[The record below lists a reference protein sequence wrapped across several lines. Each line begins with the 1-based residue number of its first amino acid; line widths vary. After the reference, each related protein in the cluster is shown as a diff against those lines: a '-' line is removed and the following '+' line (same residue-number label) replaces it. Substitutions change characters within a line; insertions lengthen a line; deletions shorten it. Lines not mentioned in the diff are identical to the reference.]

1 MIAWNSE
8 LRSTNP
14 RKRLSIACFI
24 GAIACCCMTAYGD
37 GENAA
42 QRLSRDA
49 PAMRDVG
56 AEANKALYCVGYA
69 HLDTQWRWDFV
80 KTIDD
85 YIRATL
91 DDNFALFERHPE
103 YVFSFTGSVRYE
115 MMKEYYPKRYERL
128 KQYIADNRWFVSG
141 SSVDEG
147 DVNVPSPE
155 SIIRQ
160 VLYGNLFFKR
170 EFGEGSVD
178 FMLPDCFGFPASM
191 PSIWAHCG
199 LLGFSTQKLTWG
211 SAVGIPF
218 PIGVWEGPDGAGV
231 IAALD
236 PGPYSGGIKG
246 RVDQNADWL
255 RRVQRNGQLYG
266 VWADYHYY
274 GVGDI
279 GGAPNEADVQNYVAS
294 QAAPDRRMD
303 IVLSSS
309 DQLFRDI
316 TPKLRERLPR
326 FRGDMLLTEHSA
338 GTLTSQS
345 YMKRWNRKAEQL
357 ADAAE
362 RAAVAGWWLGQT
374 EYPRKKLKRAWV
386 RLLANQMHDILPGTS
401 IPRAYR
407 YSWNDDVLAQNQ
419 FAQVLTGAAGD
430 VASCMDTRVEG
441 TPLLVFNPLAIERSD
456 VVEATVMVKTATAVR
471 VFGPDSKEA
480 PSQIIDRDGDAFHIL
495 FIASAAANGF
505 AVYDVQPAKTPF
517 DDGNGPTAD
526 ERSLENETYRIRFN
540 ETGDVESIVDKRFDQ
555 DRELLA
561 RPASLVFTHE
571 RPGTYPAWNMDWA
584 DRKNPPA
591 GKVDGA
597 PSWRIV
603 ERGPVR
609 ATLAVTRHARDSTFT
624 QMVRLTRG
632 DSGRV
637 IEWDATI
644 DWQAT
649 ECALKASFPLTVGNP
664 EATYNWGLGTIARGN
679 NEPVKYEVPSH
690 EWFDLTDANG
700 DYGVTVLEDS
710 KFGSDKPADNEL
722 RLTLLYTPGVR
733 RSFMDQHSQ
742 DWGVH
747 QIRYGLY
754 GHERDWRDAKSEW
767 RGRRFNQPLRA
778 FTVDKH
784 AGPLGRTFTLMRC
797 DSPQVDIRAIKL
809 GEQRDAVIVRVGEL
823 WGRCADNIRLE
834 FAADIESAQIVD
846 GQERTLEKIAPDR
859 RELTFNLPPFGVR
872 AFAVKLAS
880 PSIKSPDRLPSS
892 VIDLPFDTDVA
903 SRDDDRTDGAMDA
916 QGRTYPGELLPAE
929 RIDGNVRFK
938 LGPSKAGQPQAVT
951 CRGQTIQLGDVRGNQ
966 IHLLAAATDD
976 VDATFRVGAE
986 RHELGIQAWTG
997 FIGQWYDRVF
1007 DRTFGEVDFRCDGK
1021 VVAIKPAYI
1030 KRDDV
1035 AWFATHRHH
1044 PESGNEAYRFAYI
1057 YHYVLPRTDAKVKEL
1072 TLPYDERVRIFA
1084 ASMADGESVASAA
1097 LLYDDFDDARPI
1109 AIRHD
1114 YGGEKETVFA
1124 DLQPIASVSAGRVP
1138 DFAGLPIG
1146 QPRGDDDVDQSGG
1159 HEFDFVVYAP
1169 NEKLAIHSG
1178 SGVVDGK
1185 LPRLNDG
1192 EVAQNNDDTKR
1203 CVWYDNEGRF
1213 TIDLKSPR
1221 ALEHISTYSWH
1232 VSNRAPQYFSV
1243 WGSRE
1248 SEMPDPGFKPG
1259 ESGAWELIAVVDTR
1273 SAGQGGVHAT
1283 RIDRRGEPIGPY
1295 RHLLWICENVGQGTF
1310 LTEIDI
1316 DFAKPSP

>member
-1 MIAWNSE
+1 MNARKSESLSSKLCTRLTCAWFFWAVIC
-8 LRSTNP
+8 T
-14 RKRLSIACFI
+14 C
-24 GAIACCCMTAYGD
+24 AIARGES
-37 GENAA
+37 ENAA
-42 QRLSRDA
+42 QRLSRDT
-49 PAMRDVG
+49 PASRDVG
-56 AEANKALYCVGYA
+56 DEVNKALYCVGYA
-69 HLDTQWRWDFV
+69 HLDTQWRWDYV

-91 DDNFALFERHPE
+91 DDNFALFEWHPE
-103 YVFSFTGSVRYE
+103 YVFSFTGSARYQ
-115 MMKEYYPKRYERL
+115 MMKEYYPKRYQRL
-128 KQYIADNRWFVSG
+128 KQYIADKRWFVSG

-170 EFGEGSVD
+170 EFGAGSVD

-218 PIGVWEGPDGAGV
+218 PIGVWEGPDGNGV

-255 RRVQRNGQLYG
+255 GRVQRNGQLYG
-266 VWADYHYY
+266 LWADYHYY

-279 GGAPNEADVQNYVAS
+279 GGAPKEADVQNYIAS

-316 TPKLRERLPR
+316 TPDLRKRLPR
-326 FRGDMLLTEHSA
+326 YRGDMLLTEHSA

-362 RAAVAGWWLGQT
+362 RAAVTGWWLGRT
-374 EYPRKKLKRAWV
+374 EYPRKKLERAWV

-419 FAQVLTGAAGD
+419 FAQVLTSAAGD
-430 VASCMDTRVEG
+430 VASGMDTRVEG
-441 TPLLVFNPLAIERSD
+441 TPLLVFNPLSIERSD
-456 VVEATVMVKTATAVR
+456 VVEATVVVRNAAAVR
-471 VFGPDSKEA
+471 VFGPDQKET
-480 PSQIIDRDGDAFHIL
+480 PSQIIERDGDSFHIL
-495 FIASAAANGF
+495 FIASVAANGF
-505 AVYDVQPAKTPF
+505 AVYDVRSADAPF
-517 DDGNGPTAD
+517 DDRDGPTVG

-540 ETGDVESIVDKRFDQ
+540 KAGDVESIVDKRFDH

-561 RPASLVFTHE
+561 GPASLVFTHE
-571 RPGTYPAWNMDWA
+571 RPRTYPAWNMDWA
-584 DRKNPPA
+584 DRKNPPV

-624 QMVRLTRG
+624 QLVRLTRG

-664 EATYNWGLGTIARGN
+664 KAIYNWGLGTIARGN

-690 EWFDLTDANG
+690 EWFDLTDAES

-710 KFGSDKPADNEL
+710 KFGSDKPTDNEV

-733 RSFMDQHSQ
+733 QSFMDQHSQ
-742 DWGVH
+742 DWGIH
-747 QIRYGLY
+747 RIRYGLY
-754 GHERDWRDAKSEW
+754 GHEGDWRDARSEW

-778 FTVDKH
+778 FTANQHK
-784 AGPLGRTFTLMRC
+784 GPLGRTFALLRC
-797 DSPQVDIRAIKL
+797 ESPQVDVRALKL
-809 GEQRDAVIVRVGEL
+809 AEERDAIIVRVGEL
-823 WGRCADNIRLE
+823 WGRNAENVRLE
-834 FAADIESAQIVD
+834 FAATIESAQIVD
-846 GQERTLEKIAPDR
+846 GQERTLEKIESDGR
-859 RELTFNLPPFGVR
+859 GLLFDLPPFGVR

-880 PSIKSPDRLPSS
+880 PSNSLPDRSPSS
-892 VIDLPFDTDVA
+892 VIDLPFDTDVV
-903 SRDDDRTDGAMDA
+903 SLDDDRTDGAMDA
-916 QGRTYPGELLPAE
+916 QRRTYPGERLPAE
-929 RIDGNVRFK
+929 LIDGNVRFT
-938 LGPSKAGQPQAVT
+938 LGPSKPGQPQAVT
-951 CRGQTIQLGDVRGNQ
+951 CRGQTIQLGDAPGNQ
-966 IHLLAAATDD
+966 IHLLAAAIVD
-976 VDATFRVGAE
+976 VDAAFRVGTA
-986 RHELGIQAWTG
+986 RHVLGIQSWTG
-997 FIGQWYDRVF
+997 FVGQWYDRVF
-1007 DRTFGEVDFRCDGK
+1007 DKTFGEVDFRCDGK
-1021 VVAIKPAYI
+1021 VVAITPAFI

-1044 PESGNEAYRFAYI
+1044 PELGNQAYRFAYI
-1057 YHYVLPRTDAKVKEL
+1057 FHYALPRPDATVKEL
-1072 TLPYDERVRIFA
+1072 TLPFDERVRIFA
-1084 ASMADGESVASAA
+1084 ASMADGESIAPAA
-1097 LLYDDFDDARPI
+1097 PLYDNFDNARPI
-1109 AIRHD
+1109 AVRHD
-1114 YGGEKETVFA
+1114 YGGEAETVFA
-1124 DLQPIASVSAGRVP
+1124 GHQPIASVSVGRTP
-1138 DFAGLPIG
+1138 DFSGFPIG
-1146 QPRGDDDVDQSGG
+1146 QPRGDDDIDRSSG
-1159 HEFDFVVYAP
+1159 HDFDFVVFAP
-1169 NEKLAIHSG
+1169 SENLAVHPG
-1178 SGVVDGK
+1178 SGAVDGK
-1185 LPRLNDG
+1185 LRRLNDG
-1192 EVAQNNDDTKR
+1192 VVAQNNDDTKR

-1213 TIDLKSPR
+1213 TLDLKSSR
-1221 ALEHISTYSWH
+1221 GLQRISTYSWH

-1248 SEMPDPGFKPG
+1248 DKMPDPGFKPG
-1259 ESGAWELIAVVDTR
+1259 DSGTWELIAVVDTR
-1273 SAGQGGVHAT
+1273 GVGPGGVHAT
-1283 RIDRRGEPIGPY
+1283 RIDGRGEPIGPY

-1310 LTEIDI
+1310 LTEIDV
-1316 DFAKPSP
+1316 DFAEPAP